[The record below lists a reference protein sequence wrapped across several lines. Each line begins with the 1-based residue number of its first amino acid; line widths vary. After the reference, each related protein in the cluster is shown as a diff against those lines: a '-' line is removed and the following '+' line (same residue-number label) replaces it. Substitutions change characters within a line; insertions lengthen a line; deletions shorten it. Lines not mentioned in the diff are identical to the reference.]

1 MRKQLYRTKKNSII
15 AGVASGLA
23 EYFEIDAVIVRAI
36 FIITALA
43 WGTSIVIY
51 IILWIIIPREKQ
63 IKEEQPEMIDETLF
77 EAYEIERQNKREN
90 RRIAAGIFL
99 IILGGFIF
107 IDKIFPWFDL
117 GNIWPVILIIL
128 GILVLLKLPSRTNNN
143 SNINL

>member
-23 EYFEIDAVIVRAI
+23 EYFDVDPIIVRAI
-36 FIITALA
+36 FIISTFA

-51 IILWIIIPREKQ
+51 LVLWVIMPSEK
-63 IKEEQPEMIDETLF
+63 KVKDEPAEVIDETLF
-77 EAYEIERQNKREN
+77 EVYEIERQNKREN

-99 IILGGFIF
+99 IVLGGFIF
-107 IDKIFPWFDL
+107 IDKIFPCFDF
-117 GNIWPVILIIL
+117 GNIWPIFLIIL
-128 GILVLLKLPSRTNNN
+128 GVLLLLRLPSRSNNN